1 MLPTLRASP
10 NQIKGGITHP
20 NSQRKKHK
28 NENCISNMEPA
39 RQKSNRLVDAEI
51 QGQLISCE
59 REDQIIHTALE
70 EAKF

>member
-1 MLPTLRASP
+1 
-10 NQIKGGITHP
+10 
-20 NSQRKKHK
+20 
-28 NENCISNMEPA
+28 MEPA

-51 QGQLISCE
+51 QGQLISCK